1 MQAEKSIARG
11 FARWLAKAITPP
23 LPRRLKRLIVISSI
37 VGAVKH
43 IHNPDAA
50 LINKLNRALVLNYKG
65 AWTVS
70 MFTRSLVWRFSSKE
84 AIAIGTQGT
93 VMVCN
98 LDNCHLNRDEEV
110 QVVDWFMQRMPT
122 WLKYGSEKLM
132 RHDIAS
138 TLSQLNP
145 AGFP

>member
-1 MQAEKSIARG
+1 MQAEKSIGRG

-70 MFTRSLVWRFSSKE
+70 MLTRSLVWRFSSKE

-98 LDNCHLNRDEEV
+98 LDHCHLNRDEEV
-110 QVVDWFMQRMPT
+110 QVVDWFMQRMPA

-132 RHDIAS
+132 RYDIAS

>member
-1 MQAEKSIARG
+1 MQAEKSIGRG

-43 IHNPDAA
+43 IHNPDSV
-50 LINKLNRALVLNYKG
+50 LINKLNRALVLDYKG

-70 MFTRSLVWRFSSKE
+70 MLTRSLAWRFNSTE
-84 AIAIGTQGT
+84 EIAIGTKGT
-93 VMVCN
+93 VMVCDLN
-98 LDNCHLNRDEEV
+98 HCHLNRDEEV
-110 QVVDWFMQRMPT
+110 QVVNWFMQRMPA
-122 WLKYGSEKLM
+122 WLRYGSEKLM

-138 TLSQLNP
+138 ALSQLKY

>member
-1 MQAEKSIARG
+1 MQAETGTGRG

-23 LPRRLKRLIVISSI
+23 LPRRLKRLIVVSSI

-50 LINKLNRALVLNYKG
+50 LIDKLNRALVLNYKG

-70 MFTRSLVWRFSSKE
+70 MFTRSLIWRFSSKE
-84 AIAIGTQGT
+84 AIDCGSQGT
-93 VMVCN
+93 IMVCN
-98 LDNCHLNRDEEV
+98 LDHCHLSQDEEV
-110 QVVDWFMQRMPT
+110 QVVDWFMQRMPA
-122 WLKYGSEKLM
+122 WLRYGSEKLM
-132 RHDIAS
+132 RHDIAK

-145 AGFP
+145 AGLP

>member
-1 MQAEKSIARG
+1 MQAETGTGRG

-23 LPRRLKRLIVISSI
+23 LPRRLKRLIVVSSI

-50 LINKLNRALVLNYKG
+50 LIDKLNRALVLNYKG

-70 MFTRSLVWRFSSKE
+70 MFTRSLIWRFSREE
-84 AIAIGTQGT
+84 AIDCGSQGT
-93 VMVCN
+93 IMVCN
-98 LDNCHLNRDEEV
+98 LDHCHLSQDEEV
-110 QVVDWFMQRMPT
+110 QVVDWFMQRMPA

-132 RHDIAS
+132 RHDIAK